1 MHPLLQRAE
10 YQGSAKQLAFL
21 TDVATFAYTYY
32 GRIMTDGNRTII
44 ETSRLLLREMTAADR
59 PDLCMILQDKEVMY
73 AYNGPFSDG
82 YGLWAVVLKATGEMI
97 GQCGLTLQQW
107 NGREM
112 LEVGYLFQRSHWHQG
127 YATEAARACMEY
139 AFNILGASEVC
150 SIIRDNNI
158 PSQRVALR
166 NGMRKAEGVMVK
178 HYRGAEMPHWLY
190 LTTREEFSDTDGRG
204 SGKDSRIL
212 TVRYQAPCGEMLL
225 GSLGDRLCLC
235 DWTHELHPGRV
246 ANRLRRILKVE
257 SEDCGPM
264 TGSNASQSGPSGL
277 NAVQEQSG
285 DSGIQEQPQTSVPD
299 ILRRTARQLDEY
311 FRGERREFDIPL
323 LLAGSEFQ
331 KRVWQQLRHIPYG
344 QTVSY
349 GELAAAIDAPK
360 SVRAVAN
367 ANGANAISI
376 ILPCH
381 RVIGSDGSLT
391 GYGGGI
397 DTKRYLLELESNK
410 SNKVL

>member
-1 MHPLLQRAE
+1 
-10 YQGSAKQLAFL
+10 
-21 TDVATFAYTYY
+21 
-32 GRIMTDGNRTII
+32 MTDGNSTII
-44 ETSRLLLREMTAADR
+44 ETPRLMLREMTAADR

-73 AYNGPFSDG
+73 AYNGPFSDEEVNGWLERQTGRYREWG
-82 YGLWAVVLKATGEMI
+82 YGLWAVVLKQTGEMI
-97 GQCGLTLQQW
+97 GQCGVTRQLW
-107 NGREM
+107 NGEEM
-112 LEVGYLFQRSHWHQG
+112 LEVGYLFRHSHWHQG

-190 LTTREEFSDTDGRG
+190 LTTREEFSGNAGGTDGNG
-204 SGKDSRIL
+204 SGKNRRIL
-212 TVRYQAPCGEMLL
+212 TVHYQAPCGEMLL

-257 SEDCGPM
+257 SEDCGQISGDTP
-264 TGSNASQSGPSGL
+264 GQSGIGGIRE
-277 NAVQEQSG
+277 NQSG
-285 DSGIQEQPQTSVPD
+285 DFRTPAKGQASSPEVL
-299 ILRRTARQLDEY
+299 LRTVRELDEY
-311 FRGERREFDIPL
+311 FRGERKEFDIPL

-344 QTVSY
+344 HTVSY
-349 GELAAAIDAPK
+349 GELAAAIGAPK

-397 DTKRYLLELESNK
+397 DTKRYLLELEK
-410 SNKVL
+410 KY